1 MVRRALVVNQQDLV
15 IDAVLLAV
23 FKQALLHALTLGQTG
38 HVGTQVLV
46 GGQKAHVCGA
56 LVEVAHHDVDHVVGT
71 GAQLSEHLAERLRHQ
86 RLHQIAL

>member
-1 MVRRALVVNQQDLV
+1 MVHRALVVNQQDIV

-23 FKQALLHALTLGQTG
+23 FKQALLHALALGKACHIGAQI
-38 HVGTQVLV
+38 LV

-56 LVEVAHHDVDHVVGT
+56 LVEVAHHDVDHMVGA